1 MKTRSDCP
9 RFFVLFFATITALG
23 AAPLA
28 LDAQY
33 ATSFEP
39 PVYVSA
45 EINGQDTWTST
56 NSPAAR
62 IRTAT
67 ELESDLT
74 ALGMNP
80 GMPVHS
86 GAQALL
92 VSSTTIPGSATI
104 LQIGGF

>member
-1 MKTRSDCP
+1 MKLRTDP
-9 RFFVLFFATITALG
+9 ARFSPFFFATVAGLVALPW
-23 AAPLA
+23 AASG
-28 LDAQY
+28 QY

-39 PVYVSA
+39 PVYVSG

-62 IRTAT
+62 VRTAT
-67 ELESDLT
+67 ELESNLT

-80 GMPVHS
+80 GTTVHS

-92 VSSTTIPGSATI
+92 VSSNSIAGSAT
-104 LQIGGF
+104 